1 VGSDLAVKIK
11 RAEKWGVNDSFFSLG
26 NKILKKM
33 SISANQEN
41 RVINLVRKACIFLN
55 ERVYLS
61 LFYQLSNMK
70 MGSYLWI
77 IEKFYTITLVE
88 KQKIN
93 INAKAID
100 IN

>member
-1 VGSDLAVKIK
+1 
-11 RAEKWGVNDSFFSLG
+11 
-26 NKILKKM
+26 M